1 MTNYAITGSGTT
13 WYVCDAANGLIYARV
28 TSAALAHAWIDSA
41 MGYRAKPVPTT
52 GCYRIT
58 RGMASNGV
66 TVWTAEYIT
75 HSGEV
80 RYLMHAA
87 IIDPVRALVDK
98 LTAK

>member
-1 MTNYAITGSGTT
+1 MHTIIGSGQQ
-13 WYVCDAANGLIYARV
+13 WYVVNAANGLIRSTHTTYEEAL
-28 TSAALAHAWIDSA
+28 AAL
-41 MGYRAKPVPTT
+41 GVKPAAPAPT

-58 RGMASNGV
+58 RGMATNGV

-80 RYLMHAA
+80 RYLTHSA